1 MGVPQGSVLEPLLY
15 LTYTIPIPEVIKKCK
30 LNYHIYTDDTQRYVA
45 FKNDDIVS
53 ITDRITDRIADR
65 VSDIYLWMAQN
76 ELSKA

>member
-15 LTYTIPIPEVIKKCK
+15 LMYTIPIPEVIKKCK

-45 FKNDDIVS
+45 FKNDVIVS
-53 ITDRITDRIADR
+53 ITDRIADR